1 MSLRP
6 HRGQIPVVAGAC
18 GASSC
23 LHPVTPA
30 LPQAPPNPEMFQWKV
45 KALLTGS
52 CLTTCSPPDCGLPGS
67 SVRGILQAGVLER
80 AAMPSSKGSFQ
91 SRDQTCMSCVSA
103 LQTAALSLSPQGS
116 RYRLNRVLNRRHFHI
131 LTPQELHM
139 GFVWKQVGCLQ
150 SRWSEGSEMRASWT
164 GVALNPGSGSS

>member
-1 MSLRP
+1 MQRRILWACSKRQNYLQPLASVSLRP

-23 LHPVTPA
+23 LHPVTLA

-80 AAMPSSKGSFQ
+80 AAMPSSKGIF
-91 SRDQTCMSCVSA
+91 
-103 LQTAALSLSPQGS
+103 PIQGS
-116 RYRLNRVLNRRHFHI
+116 NLHVLCVCTADSCFI
-131 LTPQELHM
+131 SEPP
-139 GFVWKQVGCLQ
+139 GKPLQ
-150 SRWSEGSEMRASWT
+150 AESC
-164 GVALNPGSGSS
+164 P